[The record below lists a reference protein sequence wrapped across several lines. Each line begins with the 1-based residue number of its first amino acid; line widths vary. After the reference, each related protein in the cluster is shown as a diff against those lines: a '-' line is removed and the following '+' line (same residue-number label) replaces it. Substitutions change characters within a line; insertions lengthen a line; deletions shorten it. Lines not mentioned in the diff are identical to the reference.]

1 MQGITWKH
9 AFLGLILMES
19 LGLALVLPS
28 GAMVKR
34 SNDVS
39 AKTRR
44 ESLSLDKTLHIR
56 DDHDDDD
63 DDDDDDDYG
72 YYWRR
77 QQPPRP
83 DNGNSEQNHDI
94 RQSVEYTQANS
105 PSSDGPPPPPQG
117 PDGGKSKYKTM
128 AIFFESSRL
137 ILIHQMGLDGGHN
150 RIPLLLVRTVVMMV
164 LEGEPNTQ
172 IPHHGRIMV
181 AIDLNR
187 DREIKIPRHHL
198 GQIMVIVDFTL
209 LDGPA
214 PPPQDPNAPR
224 PPRWR
229 DNDLHSVWQQKQ
241 APPKAP
247 GDQPGGPN
255 PGSGPDQPGSN
266 PKPPR
271 DVNRD

>member
-72 YYWRR
+72 YYSLLSIHKLIPLLQMGHR
-77 QQPPRP
+77 PRP
-83 DNGNSEQNHDI
+83 KAQ
-94 RQSVEYTQANS
+94 
-105 PSSDGPPPPPQG
+105 
-117 PDGGKSKYKTM
+117 M
-128 AIFFESSRL
+128 AVK
-137 ILIHQMGLDGGHN
+137 MGLDGGHN

-198 GQIMVIVDFTL
+198 GQMMVIVMVIMAL
-209 LDGPA
+209 HHHHKIRM
-214 PPPQDPNAPR
+214 PR
-224 PPRWR
+224 GHLVGETTICTVP
-229 DNDLHSVWQQKQ
+229 VWQQKQ